1 MDYNHKLNITL
12 CLVLFALG
20 LLFVI
25 TNKPKHLIES
35 FITNRRCPDILLQH
49 GSDIFLFNSKQ
60 ARIPG
65 RNPIRFNNLNEYV
78 QYLGWERSQ
87 GKRCPPLFLQH
98 TYDTQGN
105 ETLVQRPSPFN
116 LEGGNL
122 QIPIVRNEEMRS
134 LLINATRNNPPF
146 NENLFPGFDPKN
158 QYQGLITPLDKMFN
172 SDKLVSANPMD
183 TNWGGT
189 EFTKTLVDDG
199 YYADNEVGRPR
210 H

>member
-1 MDYNHKLNITL
+1 MDYNHKLNIAL
-12 CLVLFALG
+12 CMMLFILG

-25 TNKPKHLIES
+25 TNKPKPLVES
-35 FITNRRCPDILLQH
+35 FITNRNCPDILLQH
-49 GSDIFLFNSKQ
+49 GTDIFLFNSKL

-65 RNPIRFNNLNEYV
+65 RNPIRFNNLNEYT
-78 QYLGWERSQ
+78 QYLMWERNQ
-87 GKRCPPLFLQH
+87 GKRCPVLFLQH

-116 LEGGNL
+116 LQGGNFH
-122 QIPIVRNEEMRS
+122 IPIVRNDEMRS

-146 NENLFPGFDPKN
+146 NENLFPGFDPNN
-158 QYQGLITPLDKMFN
+158 QYQGLITPLDKMFH
-172 SDKLVSANPMD
+172 SDKPLSANPMD
-183 TNWGGT
+183 TNWAGIK
-189 EFTKTLVDDG
+189 FTQSLIDDG

>member
-1 MDYNHKLNITL
+1 MDNYFKINISL
-12 CLVLFALG
+12 CLILFALG
-20 LLFVI
+20 ILFVS
-25 TNKPKHLIES
+25 TNKPKQLIEP
-35 FITNRRCPDILLQH
+35 FIFNRRCPNILLQH
-49 GSDIFLFNSKQ
+49 GTDIFLFNSRL

-78 QYLGWERSQ
+78 QYLRWERSQ
-87 GKRCPPLFLQH
+87 GKKCPVLFLQH
-98 TYDTQGN
+98 TYDAQGN
-105 ETLVQRPSPFN
+105 ETFVQRTSPFN
-116 LEGGNL
+116 LEGGNI

-158 QYQGLITPLDKMFN
+158 QYEGLITPLDKMFH

-183 TNWGGT
+183 TNWGGV
-189 EFTKTLVDDG
+189 EFTKSLIDDG